1 MKRTTLRA
9 LLIWLLAMLA
19 GSVIAWNSRFS
30 ADMSFFLPAK
40 PSAEQEVLIEQIKE
54 GAVSRLL
61 MLGIAGGD
69 AVQRA
74 TVSREL
80 RGRLAK
86 MPEFVSVQN
95 GEAGSLDND
104 RDLLLAHRYQLS
116 PAISAERF
124 TEDGLRGAISDSI
137 DLLTSPA
144 GMLLKPFLTRDPTGE
159 MAALLGAF
167 NPASQPASQEGVW
180 ASRDGERA
188 MLLVQ
193 TRAHGSDTDGQA
205 AAIQAIRSHFAEIS
219 RSTGANE
226 VNLLLSGPGHFAV
239 ESRELIKEEIFR
251 LSLISSLAIIAVLL
265 FIYRSPRLM
274 LLGMLPVVSGT
285 LAGVVAV
292 GLVHD
297 TVFGIT
303 IGFGAALIGE
313 SVDYSTYYFM
323 QSGRLG
329 AQAWRERFWP
339 TIRLGVAT
347 SVCGFGALLF
357 SGFPG
362 LAQLGLYAL
371 AGILTAALTTRY
383 ILPDLAG
390 PLADRTPSL
399 SQTTIDR
406 AITLLQKLRWPTLIL
421 ALIASLWLLNQ
432 RDNLWHP
439 NLSALSTVSAADSI
453 IDGQLRA
460 DLSAP
465 DSRYLV
471 VVTGRDREA
480 ALQAAERTGRQL
492 DRLVEAGIIG
502 SYDNPARFLPSQATQ
517 AARRAA
523 LPAAEILR
531 ERLGQA
537 VQDLPLSADKLAPFL
552 QDVAAARQ
560 APDLQRDDL
569 NGSNLALAV
578 DSLMLQRPDS
588 WSVLL
593 PLHPA
598 ASADELQIPAE
609 QIRAALVGSDALFID
624 MKGEFD
630 TLYSDYLDEAI
641 KLSLAGV
648 VGIIVLLA
656 FNLRSPRRLASVL
669 LPLAIATLFVVA
681 SLHLSGQRLHLLHLI
696 GLLLIIAVGSNYT
709 LFFNRADGQSAL
721 NPETLASMGV
731 ANLTTAIGFG
741 TLGLSS
747 VPVLNAIGL
756 TVGPGAVLTLLL
768 AAMFVPRETAG

>member
-116 PAISAERF
+116 PSISAERF

-219 RSTGANE
+219 RSTGASE

-303 IGFGAALIGE
+303 IGFAAMLSTLYGALYGLLISE
-313 SVDYSTYYFM
+313 DNAMV
-323 QSGRLG
+323 LG
-329 AQAWRERFWP
+329 A
-339 TIRLGVAT
+339 G
-347 SVCGFGALLF
+347 LLF
-357 SGFPG
+357 
-362 LAQLGLYAL
+362 
-371 AGILTAALTTRY
+371 
-383 ILPDLAG
+383 
-390 PLADRTPSL
+390 
-399 SQTTIDR
+399 
-406 AITLLQKLRWPTLIL
+406 LIL
-421 ALIASLWLLNQ
+421 AAIMIVT
-432 RDNLWHP
+432 RR
-439 NLSALSTVSAADSI
+439 
-453 IDGQLRA
+453 IDW
-460 DLSAP
+460 
-465 DSRYLV
+465 Y
-471 VVTGRDREA
+471 
-480 ALQAAERTGRQL
+480 
-492 DRLVEAGIIG
+492 
-502 SYDNPARFLPSQATQ
+502 
-517 AARRAA
+517 
-523 LPAAEILR
+523 
-531 ERLGQA
+531 
-537 VQDLPLSADKLAPFL
+537 
-552 QDVAAARQ
+552 
-560 APDLQRDDL
+560 
-569 NGSNLALAV
+569 
-578 DSLMLQRPDS
+578 
-588 WSVLL
+588 SV
-593 PLHPA
+593 
-598 ASADELQIPAE
+598 
-609 QIRAALVGSDALFID
+609 
-624 MKGEFD
+624 
-630 TLYSDYLDEAI
+630 
-641 KLSLAGV
+641 
-648 VGIIVLLA
+648 
-656 FNLRSPRRLASVL
+656 
-669 LPLAIATLFVVA
+669 
-681 SLHLSGQRLHLLHLI
+681 
-696 GLLLIIAVGSNYT
+696 
-709 LFFNRADGQSAL
+709 
-721 NPETLASMGV
+721 
-731 ANLTTAIGFG
+731 
-741 TLGLSS
+741 
-747 VPVLNAIGL
+747 
-756 TVGPGAVLTLLL
+756 GAVAPPPL
-768 AAMFVPRETAG
+768 PKG